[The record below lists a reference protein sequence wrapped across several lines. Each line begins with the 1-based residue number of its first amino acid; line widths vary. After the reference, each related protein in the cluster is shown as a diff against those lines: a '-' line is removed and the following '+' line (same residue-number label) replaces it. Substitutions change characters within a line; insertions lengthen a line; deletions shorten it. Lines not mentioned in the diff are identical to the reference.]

1 MELSSCSAK
10 MDFMKMRL
18 VYAFILTMGALCFYF
33 SMEPFEE
40 PPLVLKK
47 GHGQFLQLPDID
59 CKQKPPFLVLLVTS
73 SHKQLAARMAIR
85 KTWGREAEIHGKNVK
100 TLFLLGASDSSDEM
114 NATSQEGK
122 QHRDI
127 IQKDFKDD
135 YYNLTLKTLMGM
147 EWVHHFCPQA
157 AFVMKTDSDMFV
169 NVGYLTELLL
179 KKNKTSRFF
188 TGYIKSNDHPI
199 RKKSSKW
206 FVSKFEYPWDRYPPF
221 CSGTGYVFS
230 SDVASQVYNVSES
243 VPFLKLEDVFVG
255 LCLAKLKIRPE
266 ELHTK
271 PTFFPGGLSFSV
283 CRFRKIVTC
292 HSVTPQNLFT
302 YWQALENSQKL
313 NCPSF

>member
-1 MELSSCSAK
+1 MA
-10 MDFMKMRL
+10 FMKMRL
-18 VYAFILTMGALCFYF
+18 VYAFILMMGVLCLYF
-33 SMEPFEE
+33 SMEPFKT
-40 PPLVLKK
+40 PPLVFKK
-47 GHGQFLQLPDID
+47 GHGKFLQLPDVD

-85 KTWGREAEIHGKNVK
+85 KTWGRETEVHGRNVK
-100 TLFLLGASDSSDEM
+100 TLFLLGVSDSTDEM
-114 NATSQEGK
+114 NATAQEGK
-122 QHRDI
+122 QYGDI

-135 YYNLTLKTLMGM
+135 YFNLTLKTLMGM
-147 EWVHHFCPQA
+147 EWVHHFCPQT

-169 NVGYLTELLL
+169 NVGYLTDLLL

-188 TGYIKSNDHPI
+188 TGYIKSNDLPI
-199 RKKSSKW
+199 RQKFNKW
-206 FVSKFEYPWDRYPPF
+206 FVSKFEYPWDKYPPF

-230 SDVASQVYNVSES
+230 SDVASKVYDVSES

-271 PTFFPGGLSFSV
+271 QTFFPGGLRFSV

-292 HSVTPQNLFT
+292 HFVTPQDLLT
-302 YWQALENSQKL
+302 YWQALENSQEQD
-313 NCPSF
+313 CSAV

>member
-1 MELSSCSAK
+1 

-18 VYAFILTMGALCFYF
+18 VYAFILTMGVLCFYF

-40 PPLVLKK
+40 PPFVLKK

-73 SHKQLAARMAIR
+73 SHKQLEARMAIR
-85 KTWGREAEIHGKNVK
+85 KTWGREAEIHGRTVK
-100 TLFLLGASDSSDEM
+100 TLFLLGASDSPDEM
-114 NATSQEGK
+114 NATAQEGK
-122 QHRDI
+122 HHRDI
-127 IQKDFKDD
+127 IQKDFKDV

-188 TGYIKSNDHPI
+188 TGHI
-199 RKKSSKW
+199 RYYQLPFRHNLNKW

-221 CSGTGYVFS
+221 CSGTGYIFS
-230 SDVASQVYNVSES
+230 SDVASQVDDVSES

-266 ELHTK
+266 ELYTK
-271 PTFFPGGLSFSV
+271 QTFFPGGLRFSV

-292 HSVTPQNLFT
+292 HYVSPQNLLT
-302 YWQALENSQKL
+302 YWQALENSQEQ
-313 NCPSF
+313 NCSDV

>member
-1 MELSSCSAK
+1 MT
-10 MDFMKMRL
+10 FMKMRL
-18 VYAFILTMGALCFYF
+18 VYAFILMMGALCLYF

-47 GHGQFLQLPDID
+47 GHGKFLQLPDID
-59 CKQKPPFLVLLVTS
+59 CKQKTPFLVLLVTS

-85 KTWGREAEIHGKNVK
+85 KTWGKETEVQGRHVK
-100 TLFLLGASDSSDEM
+100 TLFLLGASDSTDEM
-114 NATSQEGK
+114 NAIAQEGK

-135 YYNLTLKTLMGM
+135 YYNLTLKTIM
-147 EWVHHFCPQA
+147 

-188 TGYIKSNDHPI
+188 TGYIMEMV
-199 RKKSSKW
+199 SKW

-230 SDVASQVYNVSES
+230 SDVAIKVYNVSENI
-243 VPFLKLEDVFVG
+243 PFLKLEDVFVG

-271 PTFFPGGLSFSV
+271 QTFFPGGLSFSV

-292 HSVTPQNLFT
+292 HFMTPQNLLT
-302 YWQALENSQKL
+302 YWQALENSQKQD
-313 NCPSF
+313 CPSV

>member
-1 MELSSCSAK
+1 MA
-10 MDFMKMRL
+10 FMKMKL
-18 VYAFILTMGALCFYF
+18 VYAFILMVGSLCLYF
-33 SMEPFEE
+33 SMEPFKEL
-40 PPLVLKK
+40 PFVLKK
-47 GHGQFLQLPDID
+47 GHGKFLQLPDID

-85 KTWGREAEIHGKNVK
+85 KTWGRETEVWGQRVK
-100 TLFLLGASDSSDEM
+100 TLFLLGASDSTDEM
-114 NATSQEGK
+114 NATAQEGK

-169 NVGYLTELLL
+169 NVGYLTDLLL

-188 TGYIKSNDHPI
+188 TGYMMSHFSPI
-199 RKKSSKW
+199 RETFSKW

-230 SDVASQVYNVSES
+230 SDVASKVYNISES

-255 LCLAKLKIRPE
+255 LCLAKLKIQPE
-266 ELHTK
+266 KLHTEQ
-271 PTFFPGGLSFSV
+271 TFFPGGLSFSV
-283 CRFRKIVTC
+283 CRFQKIVTC
-292 HSVTPQNLFT
+292 HYVSPQNLLT
-302 YWQALENSQKL
+302 YWQELENSQTQ
-313 NCPSF
+313 NCPTF

>member
-1 MELSSCSAK
+1 ME
-10 MDFMKMRL
+10 FMNMRL
-18 VYAFILTMGALCFYF
+18 VYAFILMMGVLCLYF

-40 PPLVLKK
+40 PPLVPRKGYKK
-47 GHGQFLQLPDID
+47 FLQLPDID

-85 KTWGREAEIHGKNVK
+85 KTWGRETEVQGRRVK
-100 TLFLLGASDSSDEM
+100 TLFLLGASDSTDDM
-114 NATSQEGK
+114 NATAQEGK

-127 IQKDFKDD
+127 IQKDFKDV

-157 AFVMKTDSDMFV
+157 AFVMKTDSDVFV

-188 TGYIKSNDHPI
+188 TGYIMSHSPPI
-199 RKKSSKW
+199 RQKSSKW

-230 SDVASQVYNVSES
+230 SDVASKVFNVSQS

-271 PTFFPGGLSFSV
+271 QTFFPFGLRFSV
-283 CRFRKIVTC
+283 CRFQKIVTC
-292 HSVTPQNLFT
+292 HYVSPQNLLT
-302 YWQALENSQKL
+302 NWKALENSQEQD
-313 NCPSF
+313 CSSV

>member
-1 MELSSCSAK
+1 

-18 VYAFILTMGALCFYF
+18 VYAFILMMGTLCFYF
-33 SMEPFEE
+33 SMGPFEE

-47 GHGQFLQLPDID
+47 GHKKFLQLPDID
-59 CKQKPPFLVLLVTS
+59 CNQKPPFLVLLVTS

-85 KTWGREAEIHGKNVK
+85 KTWGRETEVQGQRVK
-100 TLFLLGASDSSDEM
+100 TLFLLGASDSFL
-114 NATSQEGK
+114 N
-122 QHRDI
+122 
-127 IQKDFKDD
+127 FKDD

-169 NVGYLTELLL
+169 NVGYLTDLLL

-188 TGYIKSNDHPI
+188 TGYIKPHEIPI

-230 SDVASQVYNVSES
+230 SDVASKVFNVSES

-255 LCLAKLKIRPE
+255 LCLAKLNIRPE
-266 ELHTK
+266 ELHTE
-271 PTFFPGGLSFSV
+271 PTFFPGGLRFSV
-283 CRFRKIVTC
+283 CRFKKIVTC
-292 HSVTPQNLFT
+292 HYVSPQNLLT
-302 YWQALENSQKL
+302 YWQALENSQEQV
-313 NCPSF
+313 CSDV

>member
-1 MELSSCSAK
+1 
-10 MDFMKMRL
+10 MDFMKLKL

-33 SMEPFEE
+33 SMELFKE
-40 PPLVLKK
+40 PALILKK
-47 GHGQFLQLPDID
+47 GHGKFLQLPDID

-73 SHKQLAARMAIR
+73 TNKQLVARMAIR
-85 KTWGREAEIHGKNVK
+85 ETWGRETEVRGRRVK

-114 NATSQEGK
+114 NATAQESQ

-127 IQKDFKDD
+127 IQKDFKDV
-135 YYNLTLKTLMGM
+135 YFNLTLKTIM
-147 EWVHHFCPQA
+147 

-179 KKNKTSRFF
+179 KKNKTTRFF
-188 TGYIKSNDHPI
+188 TGHI
-199 RKKSSKW
+199 RHNLNKW

-221 CSGTGYVFS
+221 CSGTGYILS
-230 SDVASQVYNVSES
+230 SDVASKVYNVSES

-271 PTFFPGGLSFSV
+271 QTFFPGGLRFSV
-283 CRFRKIVTC
+283 CCFRKIVTC
-292 HSVTPQNLFT
+292 HYVSPQNLLT
-302 YWQALENSQKL
+302 YWQILENSQEQD
-313 NCPSF
+313 CSAV